1 VRDFLD
7 KIEPAHDLTFFCFF
21 PDFLEMDDRRELEGS
36 IDGMWTS
43 IMLIFGLGGPDVC
56 GAISGD
62 LSTEVELT
70 GRERLGEELP
80 DAVSWPKKLHFFL
93 GLDDAAKAI
102 SSSNGI
108 EPRLGDAQVSIDC
121 GTFLIGSGSAP
132 AVFGLKSAA
141 RRLGDGSAR
150 RSLFGGVEFPPD
162 TIELK
167 DPDNE

>member
-1 VRDFLD
+1 
-7 KIEPAHDLTFFCFF
+7 
-21 PDFLEMDDRRELEGS
+21 
-36 IDGMWTS
+36 
-43 IMLIFGLGGPDVC
+43 MLVFGLGGSDAY

-62 LSTEVELT
+62 LSREVELA

-93 GLDDAAKAI
+93 GLEGAANAM

-108 EPRLGDAQVSIDC
+108 EPRLRVDGQVSMGC
-121 GTFLIGSGSAP
+121 GIFLIGSGIAP

-141 RRLGDGSAR
+141 RRLGAGSAR

>member
-1 VRDFLD
+1 
-7 KIEPAHDLTFFCFF
+7 
-21 PDFLEMDDRRELEGS
+21 MDDRRELEGS